1 MEIVSGWEAR
11 LMDWKHATS
20 LFIFVFLIINIAL
33 GYIYYEKVQ
42 RANIVEDTSS
52 EKLDFKKEG
61 IKIPKLPPV
70 NGVAMNIV
78 SGKSAGFT
86 QEAEDFNKK
95 SEELSTIY
103 KQDINPVIKLK
114 SIQEED
120 IINGLKSYLFN
131 NIDRGRE
138 YTLSGIDR
146 MNKKLYFDQVYGK
159 YPILN
164 NDKAQIKFSYNNK
177 NEVTAFEQ
185 TYLKD
190 IQEGLG
196 KNNEKKNVI
205 PAKEALEVLYY
216 ETKLERGDE
225 VTSVRVGYYSIVR
238 EVRGQVLKP
247 TWQVAVRKSDGKL
260 ETYYVDAVNPEQPIL

>member
-1 MEIVSGWEAR
+1 
-11 LMDWKHATS
+11 MDWKHATS

-61 IKIPKLPPV
+61 IKLTKLPSV
-70 NGVAMNIV
+70 ENVKMNIV

-86 QEAEDFNKK
+86 QNSSDFEKK
-95 SEELSTIY
+95 SEELSTVTKVEI
-103 KQDINPVIKLK
+103 KPAIKLT
-114 SIQEED
+114 SIQEDD
-120 IINGLKSYLFN
+120 IIKGIKNYLLTE
-131 NIDRGRE
+131 IDKGKE

-146 MNKKLYFDQVYGK
+146 ANKNLYFDQMYGE

-164 NDKAQIKFSYNNK
+164 NDKAQIKFSYNAK
-177 NEVTAFEQ
+177 NEVTSFEQ

-196 KNNEKKNVI
+196 KNNEKKKVI
-205 PAKEALEVLYY
+205 PAKQALEVLYY
-216 ETKLERGDE
+216 QTKLERGDQ
-225 VTSVRVGYYSIVR
+225 VMSVRLGYYSIVR

-247 TWQVAVRKSDGKL
+247 TWQIAVRKKDASI